1 MANYIDNTIK
11 NIGRL
16 FDGSPNMKDKY
27 ESGYTNRAAYW
38 QGKSASGGLDIKDPK
53 VAQRIAGLK
62 SSIAYN
68 MVEQVESS
76 MKSILP
82 SGYPLD
88 LIGSATL
95 SADKQSF
102 CITTRVHGAEKDGA
116 FNFDTRLNLSV
127 DMLLEM
133 GPIELQAVVTSMVY
147 ASIMNSSKLEGDT
160 LESLRDG
167 ESLTKE
173 KQEKSEYV
181 NGVESFIS
189 DYIVALLKS
198 KKPFESNG
206 YVGKSDSI
214 DYKPIAKIVSSSIV
228 AQVKESAGEGCSLDE
243 AAHMAINGM
252 FDRSILENA
261 NIATEEEYESTLI
274 HSHETRKEQ
283 LAHLVSMSGSDKE
296 GFCRTFIQSYLESY
310 DIPKNALQVTFDSSG
325 SELGMFYPT
334 NPPRINI
341 NLENVKDT
349 TDLCMTMVH
358 EISHFKDNK
367 SGIKSRTSY
376 GSRTEINSCGL
387 DENSEEF
394 KLMNKLQKL
403 CYYLDEDEKRARL
416 SEIEALDIMEEVSK
430 SDSSLVY
437 EVDLN
442 RKRHNAYLS
451 KTNNLERD
459 IVSGKIDLG
468 LLSDEINASNVSDDV
483 KAIMEKKLR
492 FLKQRRMEIN
502 KQREENAKSSE
513 SLEDQK
519 QPGE

>member
-38 QGKSASGGLDIKDPK
+38 QGKGYAMNGLDFKDPK
-53 VAQRIAGLK
+53 VSQKIANLK
-62 SSIAYN
+62 SSIPQTL
-68 MVEQVESS
+68 VEQVEAS
-76 MKSILP
+76 MKSVLP
-82 SGYPLD
+82 SWYPLD

-95 SADKQSF
+95 SSDKKTF

-116 FNFDTRLNLSV
+116 LNFDTRLNLSV
-127 DMLLEM
+127 EMLLEM

-147 ASIMNSSKLEGDT
+147 ASIMNSSKLEGET

-167 ESLTKE
+167 EALTKE
-173 KQEKSEYV
+173 KEKKSEYV
-181 NGVESFIS
+181 NGVESLIS
-189 DYIVALLKS
+189 DYIVALLKT
-198 KKPFESNG
+198 KKPFD
-206 YVGKSDSI
+206 SDVYSGSKDF
-214 DYKPIAKIVSSSIV
+214 DYAPVAKIVSSSIV
-228 AQVKESAGEGCSLDE
+228 AQVKEFAGEGCSLDE

-310 DIPKNALQVTFDSSG
+310 NIPRNALQVTFDSSG

-358 EISHFKDNK
+358 EMSHFRDNN

-376 GSRTEINSCGL
+376 GSRTEINNCGL
-387 DENSEEF
+387 DANSDEL
-394 KLMNKLQKL
+394 KLMNRLQKL
-403 CYYLDEDEKRARL
+403 CYYLDKDEKSARL
-416 SEIEALDIMEEVSK
+416 SEIEALDIMEEASK
-430 SDSSLVY
+430 SDSSLVD
-437 EVDLN
+437 EVALN

-451 KTNNLERD
+451 KTNDLERD
-459 IVSGKIDLG
+459 IVSGKIDLSS
-468 LLSDEINASNVSDDV
+468 LLGEINASNVSDDV

-492 FLKQRRMEIN
+492 FLQQRKIEIE
-502 KQREENAKSSE
+502 KERERNAKSSE
-513 SLEDQK
+513 SFENQS
-519 QPGE
+519 QPGA